1 MQLNLTSKPE
11 PAIISLLPHLS
22 SNANKIR
29 RRGREVEGTPLL
41 REHVDKIRIKGSN
54 PFVSAKIILVLQ

>member
-11 PAIISLLPHLS
+11 PAIIPVLPHLS

-41 REHVDKIRIKGSN
+41 REHVDKIRIEGSN
-54 PFVSAKIILVLQ
+54 PSVSANYYLVLQ